1 MEDTVQE
8 ISASQI
14 LAAGGDPKRVRTVK
28 RYDFKRP
35 DKFSLEQIRTFHMIH
50 EVIARGLA
58 ATVSTRIGRPAEVG
72 VHAVDQLTYA
82 EFIASVPD
90 ESVFAIVA
98 LPPLRGSITVQI
110 DGSLARLVAEAAC
123 GQNAATLSLPA
134 RVFTEVDALLIESVM
149 EEFLP
154 SFRDGWRSLVEL
166 SPTIGAV
173 GTAARDAMIVPP
185 TEMTI
190 LASLRV
196 TVGTEQAFINVAF
209 PYLTIEPL
217 VHLLSA
223 QRWYSKVGRPGASTA
238 LGSRAA
244 DIPVIC
250 ELSVPV
256 DAIALASL
264 PSILGGEPVPLPALD
279 RGSAELR
286 VGSVAV
292 ARLHLDADLL
302 DDESL
307 ALEVENRRGRYGI
320 AGAAGVGGRGGE
332 RPGAADEREGTAAA
346 VIARID
352 PALHELRS
360 EVRNLRIAVG
370 EIAQNRGMVAVDELD
385 MGAADARTPYIDS
398 PRDVA
403 LLLCAE
409 APATVAF
416 LVAPLEPQTAAQI
429 LSALDPPLRD
439 ETVRSLTTLE
449 SADLALHARVLT
461 FLRRRIQTRRDS
473 SVAGGPEAVA
483 QILNHVPRSVEK
495 AVMERFMTEDQPLF
509 ESIARLLFVFEDFV
523 LVDPVAI
530 RKVAD
535 QVEADEL
542 ALALKGVPRE
552 VAAHILGALDEER
565 VGAIEQAESS
575 LGRVRRSDV
584 ESAQRDLIEE
594 LRHLEER
601 GEVVIARPDEVVE

>member
-1 MEDTVQE
+1 MDDTVQE
-8 ISASQI
+8 IRASQI
-14 LAAGGDPKRVRTVK
+14 LAAGGDPNAIRTVK
-28 RYDFKRP
+28 RYDFRRP
-35 DKFSLEQIRTFHMIH
+35 DKFSLEQIRTFQMIH
-50 EVIARGLA
+50 EVIARGLS
-58 ATVSTRIGRPAEVG
+58 ATVSTRVGRPAEVG
-72 VHAVDQLTYA
+72 VHVVDQLTYA
-82 EFIASVPD
+82 EFIASVPQ
-90 ESVFAIVA
+90 ESLFAIVA
-98 LPPLRGSITVQI
+98 LPPLRGSITVQV
-110 DGSLARLVAEAAC
+110 DGSLARLLAAAAC
-123 GQNAATLSLPA
+123 GQSATSLSLPA
-134 RVFTEVDALLIESVM
+134 RTFTEVDALVLESVI

-154 SFRDGWRSLVEL
+154 SFCDGWRSLVEL

-173 GTAARDAMIVPP
+173 ETAARNAMIVPP

-196 TVGTEQAFINVAF
+196 TVGTEEAFINVAF

-223 QRWYSKVGRPGASTA
+223 QRWYSKVRRPGASTA

-244 DIPVIC
+244 DIPVIS

-256 DAIALASL
+256 DAISLASL
-264 PSILGGEPVPLPALD
+264 PGILAGETIPLPALD

-286 VGSVAV
+286 VGSVVV
-292 ARLHLDADLL
+292 ARLGLDAGLL

-307 ALEVENRRGRYGI
+307 ALNVEDGRGRFGTAGT
-320 AGAAGVGGRGGE
+320 AGAGDRA
-332 RPGAADEREGTAAA
+332 GAADEREGTAAA

-360 EVRNLRIAVG
+360 EVRSLRIAVE
-370 EIAQNRGMVAVDELD
+370 EIGQNRGTLAVDELD
-385 MGAADARTPYIDS
+385 AGAADARTPYIES
-398 PRDVA
+398 PRDIA

-416 LVAPLEPQTAAQI
+416 LIAPLDPQTAAQI
-429 LSALDPPLRD
+429 LSALDPELRD
-439 ETVRSLTTLE
+439 QTVRSLSTLE
-449 SADLALHARVLT
+449 SADLSLHARVLT

-473 SVAGGPEAVA
+473 AVAGGPETVA

-495 AVMERFMTEDQPLF
+495 AVMERFEAEDQPLF
-509 ESIARLLFVFEDFV
+509 ESIARLMFVFEDFV

-535 QVEADEL
+535 RVEVDEL

-565 VGAIEQAESS
+565 VGAIEQAEAS

-584 ESAQRDLIEE
+584 ESAQHDLIEE
-594 LRHLEER
+594 LRRLEER
-601 GEVVIARPDEVVE
+601 GEVVIAGADEVVE